1 LKLDNGLATLSS
13 YFIDFMLP
21 RTCIVCKQ
29 EIDRGAVC
37 NSCLDTITH
46 IRNPACPVCGR
57 PIQKQKKCAYC
68 RYEKDL
74 DYGRAWALYVPP
86 LDTVMHFFKYRSFRD
101 LALFLGLS
109 MANIVRYDPR
119 LKEADCVVPVPLFW
133 WKKLRRGYNQSR
145 LLASVISRECG
156 IPLHDTL
163 ARTRNTR
170 TQTKLNGEKRL
181 RNVRG
186 AFRLNGNGFQDS
198 TILLV
203 DDVMT
208 TGATIRECARALK
221 RSGAAR
227 VYSIVAGI
235 TPG

>member
-1 LKLDNGLATLSS
+1 LKLDKGLATLSS
-13 YFIDFMLP
+13 CIIDFILP

-37 NSCLDTITH
+37 NGCLDTITH
-46 IRNPACPVCGR
+46 VRDPACPVCGR

-68 RYEKDL
+68 RHEKDL
-74 DYGRAWALYVPP
+74 DYGRAWALYMPP
-86 LDTVMHFFKYRSFRD
+86 MDTVMHFFKYRRFRG
-101 LALFLGLS
+101 LSSFLGLS
-109 MANIVRYDPR
+109 MANIVRHDLR
-119 LKEADCVVPVPLFW
+119 LKEADRVVPVPLYW
-133 WKKLRRGYNQSR
+133 WKRLKRGYNQSR

-156 IPLHDTL
+156 IPLHDAL

-170 TQTKLNGEKRL
+170 TQTRLTGEKRQ

-186 AFRLNGNGFQDS
+186 AFRLNGDGIEDK

-235 TPG
+235 TTG